1 MVNEAVRLCPIGLTT
16 GARIVV
22 TLLWTHNAAVTGSET
37 PEAGKTVSLTEALI
51 RLTVAFNTVDHAGKK
66 QRQMTAYQGIQ
77 VNSLITNGKVVLHVT
92 RELRDHFS

>member
-1 MVNEAVRLCPIGLTT
+1 MVNKAVRLCPIGLTT

-51 RLTVAFNTVDHAGKK
+51 RFTVAFNTINHARKR
-66 QRQMTAYQGIQ
+66 QRQMLPI
-77 VNSLITNGKVVLHVT
+77 NGF
-92 RELRDHFS
+92 R